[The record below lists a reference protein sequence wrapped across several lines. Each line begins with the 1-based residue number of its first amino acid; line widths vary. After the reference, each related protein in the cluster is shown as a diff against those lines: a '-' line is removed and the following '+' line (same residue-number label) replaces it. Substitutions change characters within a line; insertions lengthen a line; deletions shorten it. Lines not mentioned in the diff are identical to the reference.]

1 MDFSSKQALAV
12 VVVIAVAALVI
23 GASVILTKAN
33 NGNAAKTSKTTWSA
47 ANGIVTDNAK
57 ADATGDGTGA
67 GTGGALD

>member
-33 NGNAAKTSKTTWSA
+33 NKNASSTSKTTWDA
-47 ANGIVTDNAK
+47 ANGIVKDNAK
-57 ADATGDGTGA
+57 AGATGSGITEADGTI
-67 GTGGALD
+67 TP